1 MGNGVSLYESLA
13 ADPRLKGHK
22 PDGIFVDEN
31 DVVYISIK
39 DAVIV
44 SKLSPERLRGLVSES
59 RLDAIKPG
67 GRDLLISL
75 ESVDKYLAEGR
86 KPPGPTPR

>member
-1 MGNGVSLYESLA
+1 MGKSVSLYESLA

-22 PDGIFVDEN
+22 PSGIFVDEN
-31 DVVYISIK
+31 NDIYISIK
-39 DAVIV
+39 DAVKV
-44 SKLSPERLRGLVSES
+44 SKLSAQRLRGLVSES
-59 RLDAIKPG
+59 RLDAIQPG
-67 GRDLLISL
+67 GRDLFISL